1 MDKRFLAVIG
11 AIIIIFVGFLVFRN
25 DDASAPQSKGKPT
38 NHVKGEGAVTL
49 VEYGDFQCPAC
60 GQYYPI
66 IEQVADKYAS
76 EVTFQFRHNPLVS
89 IHPNAFA
96 GSRAAEAASKQ
107 GKFWEMYDKLFAN
120 QQDWSSSSNPTSLF
134 ETYAK
139 QIGLNIDQF
148 NQDFKSSSV
157 NNAINADLAQ
167 GKKIGVKATPTFVLN
182 GKVIENPQPTVE
194 SFSEV
199 LDKAIAD
206 KKQNQQ

>member
-11 AIIIIFVGFLVFRN
+11 AIIIIFVGFLIFRN

-66 IEQVADKYAS
+66 VEQVTDKYAS
-76 EVTFQFRHNPLVS
+76 DVTFQFRHYPLVS

-96 GSRAAEAASKQ
+96 ASRAAESAGKQ
-107 GKFWEMYDKLFAN
+107 GKFWEMYDKLYGN
-120 QQDWSSSSNPTSLF
+120 QQAWSSSSNPTSIF

-139 QIGLNIDQF
+139 QIGINT
-148 NQDFKSSSV
+148 NQYNKDFKSASV
-157 NNAINADLAQ
+157 NDAINADLAE

-194 SFSEV
+194 AFSEV

>member
-11 AIIIIFVGFLVFRN
+11 VIILVFIGFLVFRS
-25 DDASAPQSKGKPT
+25 DDASAPQTKGKPT
-38 NHVKGEGAVTL
+38 NHVKGEGAVRL

-60 GQYYPI
+60 GQYYPVV
-66 IEQVADKYAS
+66 EEVVDKYAS
-76 EVTFQFRHNPLVS
+76 DITFQFRHNPLVS

-107 GKFWEMYDKLFAN
+107 GKFWEMYDKLYGN
-120 QQDWSSSSNPTSLF
+120 QQDWSSASNPMSYF

-139 QIGLNIDQF
+139 QIGINVDQF
-148 NQDFKSSSV
+148 KKDFGSSAV
-157 NNAINADLAQ
+157 NNAINADLAE
-167 GKKIGVKATPTFVLN
+167 GKRIGVQATPTFVLN
-182 GKVIENPQPTVE
+182 GKVIKNPQPTVE
-194 SFSEV
+194 AFSAV